1 MGHGRAPR
9 ELVFVRPPRTLLL
22 GRAPRAPVLGRAP
35 SAPCAACLASNNPG
49 WIATQDLMGDS
60 QRLSP
65 PDIGAEPDGGGG
77 GNPAPAP
84 ANAVVAGSGRSLR
97 HIALIVA
104 VATGLSKV
112 VGLLRQQVIAAA
124 FGVGAAY
131 DAYNYAYVLPGFLLI
146 LLGGINGPFHSAMV
160 SVLARRPR
168 EEGAHVLAAINTLVG
183 AGLIGVTVLLVVL
196 ADPLIQLVGP
206 ALKPEIHDIAVLQ
219 LRWMAPMALFAG
231 LIGLGFGALNA
242 ADVYWLPAISPLLSS
257 LAVVVGIG
265 LLWWQL
271 GAAILLPATA
281 VLGGVVLAGTTT
293 LGAVLQWLIQLPALA
308 KQGLHRFR
316 LVWDWRDP
324 GVREVLRVM
333 GPATLSSGM
342 LQINVFVDLFFASG
356 IVGAAAGLG
365 YANLLVQTPLGLIS
379 NALLVPLLPVYSRLT
394 APQDRPELVARIRQ
408 GLMLSS
414 ASMLP
419 LGAVMI
425 GLAMP
430 IVALV
435 YQRGAFNSE
444 AAELVGGLLMAY
456 GLGMPSYLAR
466 DVLVRV
472 YYALGDAVTPF
483 RWSMAGIGMN
493 ALFDWLLVG
502 CPTPWGLQLPALNF
516 GAPGLVLATVTVNTI
531 TCLAL
536 LLALQARL
544 QALPLRRWGRDLGLL
559 VVAAVL
565 AGLTAR
571 ILQGTVHWPKGL
583 LGLLLQNSIAGG
595 LAFGVY
601 GLIGSLAGVP
611 EMRQLWG
618 LVRRRRPT

>member
-1 MGHGRAPR
+1 
-9 ELVFVRPPRTLLL
+9 
-22 GRAPRAPVLGRAP
+22 
-35 SAPCAACLASNNPG
+35 
-49 WIATQDLMGDS
+49 MGDS
-60 QRLSP
+60 QQLSP
-65 PDIGAEPDGGGG
+65 AEPGVTGPDPPEAAASAAGG
-77 GNPAPAP
+77 
-84 ANAVVAGSGRSLR
+84 GRSLR
-97 HIALIVA
+97 RIAFIVA

-168 EEGAHVLAAINTLVG
+168 KEGAHVLAAINTLVG
-183 AGLIGVTVLLVVL
+183 AGLIGVTLLLVLL

-206 ALKPEIHDIAVLQ
+206 ALKPEIHDIAVVQ

-257 LAVVVGIG
+257 LAVIVGIG

-308 KQGLHRFR
+308 KQGLHRFQ

-324 GVREVLRVM
+324 GVREVLGVM

-365 YANLLVQTPLGLIS
+365 YANLLVQTPLGLLS
-379 NALLVPLLPVYSRLT
+379 NALLVPLLPVYARLT

-419 LGAVMI
+419 LGAVMV
-425 GLAMP
+425 GLAVP
-430 IVALV
+430 IVELV
-435 YQRGAFNSE
+435 YERGAFNQQ
-444 AAELVGGLLMAY
+444 AADLVGGLLMAY
-456 GLGMPSYLAR
+456 GLGMPAYLAR

-472 YYALGDAVTPF
+472 FYALGDAVTPF
-483 RWSMAGIGMN
+483 RWSLAGIGLN
-493 ALFDWLLVG
+493 AVFDWLLVG

-531 TCLAL
+531 TCVAL
-536 LLALQARL
+536 LFALQARL
-544 QALPLRRWGRDLGLL
+544 RSLPLRQWGRDLALLGL
-559 VVAAVL
+559 AALL
-565 AGLTAR
+565 AGLTAW
-571 ILQGTVHWPKGL
+571 ILQGGVRWPAGL
-583 LGLLLQNSIAGG
+583 LGLLLQNGIAGG
-595 LAFGVY
+595 MALAVF

-611 EMRQLWG
+611 EVRQVLA
-618 LVRRRRPT
+618 LASRRRPS